1 MKEFIFAYGSLLN
14 KTSRER
20 TFHTASIYKANI
32 KKNSGYYR
40 TFNFRS
46 NTGFTAL
53 GLAKSSDESKCIGA
67 TINGIIIEVEN
78 VHDFQKLDDRE
89 VGYNR
94 IDITEKDIEDF
105 IDSFDTSQLDE
116 IMKFFETMPKLRHI
130 VKVKN
135 PKTKVESEVTVEGLQ
150 SFLG

>member
-53 GLAKSSDESKCIGA
+53 GLAKSSDESKCIGT

-94 IDITEKDIEDF
+94 IDITEFVEVIHDKNNNSNDDDDIG
-105 IDSFDTSQLDE
+105 DTKNNE
-116 IMKFFETMPKLRHI
+116 ITTSL
-130 VKVKN
+130 
-135 PKTKVESEVTVEGLQ
+135 TT
-150 SFLG
+150 